1 MKKVLLL
8 LLVLYMFNL
17 VNNSYKKYI
26 YQKSKILSYLKN
38 IKNNIHKK
46 RNLETII
53 LNKEDL
59 YDNSTE
65 EINDIETDIIIEPE
79 IDEFPIDSTFEKR
92 IYNTYSLL
100 LIGFGGYLRIGKHIS
115 WFIYFRVDTRI
126 LSKKLFFSVNVYYDY
141 LAGLQI
147 SQEKKVICELNN
159 NYISKI
165 IRYNCSLFLD
175 EEDKNLGIQKIEGEY
190 NSFLFENY
198 SDTVI
203 LSPISNKTINN
214 IQNEINDPYIKFI
227 GEYKNLYYLENGKLT
242 LDEIN
247 KKFYL
252 VGAKLTCQ
260 NKLLNNF
267 TKQKEENIEG
277 NYIFPFKD
285 YLTSNNE
292 INIPCNIKINF
303 DYTYNLK
310 CISDNPII
318 TNLNQAIGYG
328 IDDDN
333 KNEFILFNVTND
345 LIKFI
350 DTNNENNQK
359 DPKEDRSGLFQWN
372 RANITLVTII
382 LLFVILLLFLI
393 LKKKNNKKNY
403 NESIESLN
411 IIKNEM

>member
-1 MKKVLLL
+1 M
-8 LLVLYMFNL
+8 
-17 VNNSYKKYI
+17 
-26 YQKSKILSYLKN
+26 
-38 IKNNIHKK
+38 
-46 RNLETII
+46 
-53 LNKEDL
+53 
-59 YDNSTE
+59 
-65 EINDIETDIIIEPE
+65 
-79 IDEFPIDSTFEKR
+79 
-92 IYNTYSLL
+92 
-100 LIGFGGYLRIGKHIS
+100 
-115 WFIYFRVDTRI
+115 
-126 LSKKLFFSVNVYYDY
+126 
-141 LAGLQI
+141 QI

-267 TKQKEENIEG
+267 TKQKKENIEG

-292 INIPCNIKINF
+292 INIPCNIKINS

-318 TNLNQAIGYG
+318 TNINQAIGYG
-328 IDDDN
+328 TDDDN
-333 KNEFILFNVTND
+333 KNEFILFHVTND

-359 DPKEDRSGLFQWN
+359 DPKEERSGLFQWN